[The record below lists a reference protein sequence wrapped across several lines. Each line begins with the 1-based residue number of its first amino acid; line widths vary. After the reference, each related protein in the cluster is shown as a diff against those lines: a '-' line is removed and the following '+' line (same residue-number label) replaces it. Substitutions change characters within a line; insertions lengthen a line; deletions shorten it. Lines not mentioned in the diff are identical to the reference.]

1 MEFKHKPVLLSQT
14 LEALNIK
21 QNGIYVDGTVG
32 GGGHS
37 IEILK
42 KASGIKLIAIDR
54 DKEALN
60 AAKKRLSNYENQI
73 VFIHDNYKNIPD
85 ILNELN
91 LKADGI
97 LLDLGVS
104 SYQIDNNARG
114 FSFKHDAELDMRM
127 NQSQNF
133 SAKNVVNE
141 WSEEE
146 LFKII
151 STYGEEKFAYKISKE
166 IVKNRP
172 VNTTT
177 ELANIIDKALPLYKG
192 RDLNSTLQ
200 RVFQAI
206 RIEVN
211 DELEGLNNLILKLPS
226 VMNNSGRI
234 AIISF
239 HSLEDR
245 IVKQA
250 FKELSRECICPPSL
264 PICVCN
270 HKSKGK
276 TITNKPIIATN
287 EEIKENSRS
296 TSAKLRIFETV

>member
-1 MEFKHKPVLLSQT
+1 MEFIHKPVLLNETIS
-14 LEALNIK
+14 ALNIK
-21 QNGIYVDGTVG
+21 QNGIYVDGTIG

-37 IEILK
+37 AEILK
-42 KASGIKLIAIDR
+42 KAKNIRLIAIDR

-60 AAKKRLSNYENQI
+60 AAKKRLIKYSKNI
-73 VFIHDNYKNIPD
+73 TFVHDNFKNMPN
-85 ILNELN
+85 ILEELN
-91 LKADGI
+91 IKADGI

-104 SYQIDNNARG
+104 SYQIDNFERG
-114 FSFKHDAELDMRM
+114 FSFKHEAELDMRM

-133 SAKNVVNE
+133 SAKNLVNE
-141 WSEEE
+141 WSEKDIA
-146 LFKII
+146 KII
-151 STYGEEKFAYKISKE
+151 FEYGEEKFATKIAKE

-172 VNTTT
+172 INTTT
-177 ELANIIDKALPLYKG
+177 RLAEIIDKSIPMYRG
-192 RDLNSTLQ
+192 RDIVASLQ

-211 DELEGLNNLILKLPS
+211 DELEGLFNLITKLPS
-226 VMNNSGRI
+226 VLNSNGRI

-250 FKELSRECICPPSL
+250 FRELSTDCICPPNL
-264 PICVCN
+264 PICTCN
-270 HKSKGK
+270 HRSKGK
-276 TITNKPIIATN
+276 TITNKPITATE

-296 TSAKLRIFETV
+296 SSAKLRVFETK